1 MKLFINRILYSCYC
15 LERWSCFFMSKV
27 CRPIIV
33 QLHKLMYRWDPF
45 NIIKKRNKN
54 FEEYLQNGYRDL
66 NQIFNNLDY
75 GTNMMRSESSLVF
88 VFVPYLMFIASV
100 LKYFKVSFFAK
111 ANFNIYLIV
120 SFGISSLVCYIASF
134 RNDVFK
140 RYFKRFEKRK
150 SNTKWHLLVFFIFV
164 VAIGLVFLSIIL
176 WNK

>member
-1 MKLFINRILYSCYC
+1 MYS
-15 LERWSCFFMSKV
+15 WN
-27 CRPIIV
+27 
-33 QLHKLMYRWDPF
+33 PF

-54 FEEYLQNGYRDL
+54 LEEYIRNVYKSSNEAL
-66 NQIFNNLDY
+66 NNLDY